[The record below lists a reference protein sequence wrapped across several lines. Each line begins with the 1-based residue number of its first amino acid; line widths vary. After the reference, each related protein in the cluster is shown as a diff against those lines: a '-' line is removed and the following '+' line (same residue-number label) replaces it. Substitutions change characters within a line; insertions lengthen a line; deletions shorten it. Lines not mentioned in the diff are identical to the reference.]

1 MDHRTD
7 RRRVLGLGAAG
18 EGVHHW
24 WAQKI
29 SALALM
35 PLTIMFLWTVL
46 PLIGGSHADV
56 VAAYDRPVNAISS
69 ILFIMVL
76 FQHLRQGLQ
85 VVMEDYVH
93 GRGALAVLSVGT
105 TLFCWTF
112 AATGVFAVARLAF
125 AG

>member
-18 EGVHHW
+18 EGAHHW

-29 SALALM
+29 SALALI
-35 PLTIMFLWTVL
+35 PLTILFLWTVL
-46 PLIGGSHADV
+46 PLIGGGREEV
-56 VAAYDRPVNAISS
+56 VAAYGRPVNAISS

-93 GRGALAVLSVGT
+93 GSAALAVLSAGV

-112 AATGVFAVARLAF
+112 AATGVFAVARMAF